1 MVPNRSSRSN
11 KVYTGQRQLDF
22 DDIGDQGHNLANL
35 VSRLGEA
42 LDLFV
47 SI

>member
-1 MVPNRSSRSN
+1 MVPNRSLRSN
-11 KVYTGQRQLDF
+11 KVFAGQRQLVF

-35 VSRLGEA
+35 VSRLGEV
-42 LDLFV
+42 LDLFL